1 MEDDLAE
8 ATQAAAFATI
18 AWDRFKGH
26 GKPQR
31 RGQSGVQRQRHVLEQ
46 ASGRADES
54 SCRVEES
61 HDLECGAR
69 GHRAEMISV
78 PKTRA
83 VKLVPPRAF
92 LAVAQT
98 SLGYHLNTV
107 ENGER
112 LTMVVHDWT
121 HDAAPE
127 INECP
132 KAPPARKPGNP
143 PRLIPTL
150 APPSSLCVD
159 GCKEFGRRGTNA
171 SADRWTC
178 LHVASRAKSA
188 VERSL

>member
-1 MEDDLAE
+1 M
-8 ATQAAAFATI
+8 QAAAIATI

-46 ASGRADES
+46 ASGRADE
-54 SCRVEES
+54 CRVEES

-78 PKTRA
+78 PKRRA
-83 VKLVPPRAF
+83 VKLAPPRAF

-98 SLGYHLNTV
+98 SLGYHLHTV
-107 ENGER
+107 ENDV
-112 LTMVVHDWT
+112 MHDWT

-127 INECP
+127 INESP
-132 KAPPARKPGNP
+132 KTPPARKRGNP

-171 SADRWTC
+171 GADRWTC
-178 LHVASRAKSA
+178 LYVASRAKSA
-188 VERSL
+188 VERPL